1 MGIRRQK
8 QRLKQQAPTGCRLV
22 RASQSV
28 RKNSGK
34 QENFKKKKKATPALW
49 AQLNFGEK
57 RMKGLELEE
66 EEAEKT
72 GLQEEAKMKVNKEFG
87 GFQKLSKYPRFL
99 SRPCG
104 ARRGELRLQA
114 HRQWL
119 AIKNKL

>member
-1 MGIRRQK
+1 
-8 QRLKQQAPTGCRLV
+8 
-22 RASQSV
+22 
-28 RKNSGK
+28 
-34 QENFKKKKKATPALW
+34 
-49 AQLNFGEK
+49 
-57 RMKGLELEE
+57 MKGLELE

-87 GFQKLSKYPRFL
+87 GFQKPSKYPRCL

-119 AIKNKL
+119 AIKKTIAYSRNESQMVGKNTNTRP